1 MWESFISTYRGLFLL
16 FTALTIILPLFQF
29 SLQQALAEPLSPF
42 FGLQD
47 IRVQPHNWI
56 DVYNEKYVNNGAN
69 YTDLQDI
76 SYYSDGRFLNATLW
90 LASFNPTPPTDRN
103 VNYGM
108 YIDADMNNNTGI
120 AGVDYHVEIQW
131 HGETKTWTKVFEQ
144 WSSSGLHRT
153 LDIKPIKG
161 FFSKKGEAGRGA
173 YVLLDADLKQMLWPK
188 RYRVL
193 FYAEEVNNPKLFW
206 IVSPSKWVY
215 IPPPEFIIS
224 TSPGLVNIRA
234 GEESTIEVEVKSTK
248 GSDPSVHL
256 SSANEQPYYLKLNF
270 TYPNIRIPSSGIGT
284 TQLVISTS
292 KEAPI
297 SPYTIVISA
306 DFTLPPDQAPFRLP
320 NGQRTLQSQ
329 PIRNQSTVVVNVGE
343 PLNAMDRI
351 SDFWNKLGSFIN
363 FVYLVGGAAASWVFT
378 RYVGKKEK

>member
-351 SDFWNKLGSFIN
+351 SDFWNK
-363 FVYLVGGAAASWVFT
+363 
-378 RYVGKKEK
+378 